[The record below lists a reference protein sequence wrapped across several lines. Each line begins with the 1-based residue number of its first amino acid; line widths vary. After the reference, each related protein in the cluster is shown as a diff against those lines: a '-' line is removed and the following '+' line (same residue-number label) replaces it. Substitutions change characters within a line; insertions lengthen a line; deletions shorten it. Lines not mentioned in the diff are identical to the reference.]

1 MLFVVN
7 KLIVCQVKNTTPISY
22 YVYIGRGNAN
32 LHERRYEHSSI
43 GSIATNLERFVIES
57 DTMCLWCITEQ
68 DVKAN
73 LLHVHVH
80 I

>member
-1 MLFVVN
+1 MQICM
-7 KLIVCQVKNTTPISY
+7 K
-22 YVYIGRGNAN
+22 
-32 LHERRYEHSSI
+32 HRYEHSSI
-43 GSIATNLERFVIES
+43 GSIATNLERSVIES